1 MIRGGLTDST
11 YTIGFTTNL
20 KSIIIIERYG
30 RYEQYFLRYEFRS
43 SAPFTFEM
51 LSVSDKSKVVIC
63 EKGKMTNGESILALF
78 W

>member
-1 MIRGGLTDST
+1 MKDMDGMNI
-11 YTIGFTTNL
+11 
-20 KSIIIIERYG
+20 
-30 RYEQYFLRYEFRS
+30 YFLRYEFRS

-51 LSVSDKSKVVIC
+51 LSESDKSKVVIC